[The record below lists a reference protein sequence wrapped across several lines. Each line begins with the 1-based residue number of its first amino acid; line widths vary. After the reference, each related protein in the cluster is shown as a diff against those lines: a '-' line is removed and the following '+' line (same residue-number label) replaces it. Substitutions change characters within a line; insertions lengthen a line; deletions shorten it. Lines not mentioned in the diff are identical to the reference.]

1 VDGRPSPADHW
12 YYSGRATSRAIPETG
27 YRAQAGLNSR
37 VAHIHDYANGG
48 SMATNQAL
56 YRPRLP
62 PVRHDVA
69 VEIKRAAVEEPTR
82 QTVAR
87 ALEHVQAKEIQT
99 EMFHDSL
106 VDNNAHSW
114 HYQQRI
120 HVPNVPGS
128 QNNNG
133 GAMSYNGIGGIF
145 GVRTAPRSARAR
157 RCTCTRLSGPR
168 LRSARCLGR
177 GMGVTRCRCAGSSY
191 PRGAST
197 GRATISSTPS
207 ASSRPVRAP
216 PARAAAADAVNRTAG
231 ARAGAARAVTDGV
244 FVVRAQARR
253 GPGRRRRRTGP
264 SGTSRRL
271 CCAARCRTRC
281 PRRRSSITILRIRP
295 VSSPLPPPRCE
306 SLPQCPAPF
315 LSSLTR
321 AVSCIAHRG
330 LYIHSWAAYTP
341 KGSRIRKEAAKGQL
355 AYEEWRHDHPT
366 QAVFAE
372 HGVPC
377 FNGKTKCKP
386 PAEQVP
392 PGNIAEASASASDGE
407 TRLLPACLESLRLA
421 TDFQRLDAH
430 LV

>member
-1 VDGRPSPADHW
+1 MGFLWCVRRLVVDPGDAGDGRD
-12 YYSGRATSRAIPETG
+12 
-27 YRAQAGLNSR
+27 QAGR
-37 VAHIHDYANGG
+37 
-48 SMATNQAL
+48 
-56 YRPRLP
+56 
-62 PVRHDVA
+62 
-69 VEIKRAAVEEPTR
+69 RA
-82 QTVAR
+82 
-87 ALEHVQAKEIQT
+87 
-99 EMFHDSL
+99 
-106 VDNNAHSW
+106 
-114 HYQQRI
+114 
-120 HVPNVPGS
+120 G
-128 QNNNG
+128 
-133 GAMSYNGIGGIF
+133 
-145 GVRTAPRSARAR
+145 
-157 RCTCTRLSGPR
+157 
-168 LRSARCLGR
+168 
-177 GMGVTRCRCAGSSY
+177 CAA
-191 PRGAST
+191 PRGA
-197 GRATISSTPS
+197 
-207 ASSRPVRAP
+207 
-216 PARAAAADAVNRTAG
+216 
-231 ARAGAARAVTDGV
+231 
-244 FVVRAQARR
+244 
-253 GPGRRRRRTGP
+253 GPGVRVDVPQLR
-264 SGTSRRL
+264 SFAS
-271 CCAARCRTRC
+271 AAE
-281 PRRRSSITILRIRP
+281 SRP

-407 TRLLPACLESLRLA
+407 IRLLPACLESLRLA

>member
-281 PRRRSSITILRIRP
+281 PRRRSSITILRIRRRKPTREQPSPSTTLRVSAAMPCALLVFTDSCCLVHRPQRP
-295 VSSPLPPPRCE
+295 VHTLMGSVHAERLADPQGSREGAAGVRGVAARPPHAGSVRR
-306 SLPQCPAPF
+306 AR
-315 LSSLTR
+315 R
-321 AVSCIAHRG
+321 AVLQRQDQVQAARRASTAWKHRG
-330 LYIHSWAAYTP
+330 S
-341 KGSRIRKEAAKGQL
+341 
-355 AYEEWRHDHPT
+355 
-366 QAVFAE
+366 
-372 HGVPC
+372 
-377 FNGKTKCKP
+377 KC
-386 PAEQVP
+386 
-392 PGNIAEASASASDGE
+392 
-407 TRLLPACLESLRLA
+407 
-421 TDFQRLDAH
+421 QRERR
-430 LV
+430 